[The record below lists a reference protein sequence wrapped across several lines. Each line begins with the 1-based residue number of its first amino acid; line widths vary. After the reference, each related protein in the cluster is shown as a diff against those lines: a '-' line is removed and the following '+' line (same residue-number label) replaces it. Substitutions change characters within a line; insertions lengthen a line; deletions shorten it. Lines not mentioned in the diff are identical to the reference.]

1 MRPRLELDR
10 HQLPTVGYFVDN
22 DRGQNMRGRSVE
34 LHNPGITIPPA
45 DDESSS
51 SDSSEGETASAG
63 LESEALIPPNTV
75 QNEPED
81 HKWRKFFIRSLAL
94 ICAMAL
100 SIGSHL

>member
-1 MRPRLELDR
+1 
-10 HQLPTVGYFVDN
+10 
-22 DRGQNMRGRSVE
+22 MRGRSVE
-34 LHNPGITIPPA
+34 LHHPGTTIVPTN
-45 DDESSS
+45 DESSS
-51 SDSSEGETASAG
+51 SDSSEDDTANGG

-75 QNEPED
+75 QNELEV